1 MCLRQNFH
9 LGIFRSSVSNRQPLT
24 ALNHLSKMPNFDRGF
39 HKFLWKKV
47 QREADKGSRLLNEP
61 GPSAFLREDVEQF
74 EPNDYYDLFCS
85 TFPTFMISL
94 VAVAVKGQ
102 SLLKKETVQVLSLR
116 SALIT
121 NFMII

>member
-1 MCLRQNFH
+1 M
-9 LGIFRSSVSNRQPLT
+9 SNRQPLT
-24 ALNHLSKMPNFDRGF
+24 ALNHLSKMPNFDRAF

-102 SLLKKETVQVLSLR
+102 SKLSRDTVQVGLSLYFPLLKFCKIR
-116 SALIT
+116 SATFSDNSAAALL
-121 NFMII
+121 